1 MLHAESLSG
10 SLALLLW
17 CSSDENGE
25 LTHIKKYWQR
35 VHSALNSK
43 RTGAAQ
49 EKDKCRM
56 NTSRCKFTLMTG
68 SCQCQFQI
76 VGHLRPHFVSGK
88 LETTSWSAYDDYCI
102 GLPMEC
108 NLITR
113 HYEYCF

>member
-1 MLHAESLSG
+1 MQKAYRARLHCFCGVPATKMANSPTS
-10 SLALLLW
+10 
-17 CSSDENGE
+17 NFF
-25 LTHIKKYWQR
+25 WQR

-56 NTSRCKFTLMTG
+56 NIDRCKFTLMTG
-68 SCQCQFQI
+68 SYQCQFQI
-76 VGHLRPHFVSGK
+76 VGHLGPHFVSGK

-102 GLPMEC
+102 GIPMEC

-113 HYEYCF
+113 HYEYYL

>member
-56 NTSRCKFTLMTG
+56 NTNRCKLTLMN
-68 SCQCQFQI
+68 SPYLCQCQI
-76 VGHLRPHFVSGK
+76 VGHLGPHFVSGK
-88 LETTSWSAYDDYCI
+88 LETTSWSAYDDHCV

-108 NLITR
+108 NLIAR
-113 HYEYCF
+113 HYDYCF